1 MCFHTPKFLSL
12 NEKAKS
18 FNQIL
23 RVRRKVLFLCIRY
36 FLLGYKLLKSKI
48 FWIALFLL
56 MFIPMAITFAFADDY
71 IRILRIALSSLRYRS
86 ADLILSDILFFEAG
100 FFLVLG
106 AMFAGTVLYLSWSPG
121 WMALFVDPVFHWR
134 LVKKVRE
141 IPAALLLGFLVMGI
155 GIIYILVAVTVT
167 L

>member
-1 MCFHTPKFLSL
+1 M
-12 NEKAKS
+12 
-18 FNQIL
+18 
-23 RVRRKVLFLCIRY
+23 
-36 FLLGYKLLKSKI
+36 LKSKI

-71 IRILRIALSSLRYRS
+71 ISILRIALRSLKYRFAS
-86 ADLILSDILFFEAG
+86 LILSDILFFEAG
-100 FFLVLG
+100 FLLVLG
-106 AMFAGTVLYLSWSPG
+106 AMFSGTVLYLSWSPG